1 MTVSVDISFREQKPG
16 TLKKGPHGASLSE
29 LWKVFIP
36 ATGTNLGNI
45 KVWADGS
52 IDPSPIL
59 KGHFPKAVSDFRGT
73 LDEYK
78 YYLREDARL
87 GRANIPLL
95 AVQKLERLKD
105 SKPSAGRRLRWG

>member
-1 MTVSVDISFREQKPG
+1 MVSVDIAFREQKPG

-45 KVWADGS
+45 KVWTDGS
-52 IDPSPIL
+52 IDPSPVL
-59 KGHFPKAVSDFRGT
+59 ARHFPKAVSDFRGT

-87 GRANIPLL
+87 GRANIPQ
-95 AVQKLERLKD
+95 VTFRKLERLKD
-105 SKPSAGRRLRWG
+105 SKQGPGRRLRWG